1 MNHSVQNAV
10 SLEMACR
17 IADGLPE
24 HQEWI
29 DFANA
34 NLERWSRLNAGVP
47 SLLRCYAEWRKLL
60 ANDVVE
66 IRAILTAE
74 TDEGQRLRQNSPFAG
89 ILSPGEV
96 LEIKARHREEL
107 AATVKSL

>member
-1 MNHSVQNAV
+1 
-10 SLEMACR
+10 
-17 IADGLPE
+17 
-24 HQEWI
+24 
-29 DFANA
+29 
-34 NLERWSRLNAGVP
+34 
-47 SLLRCYAEWRKLL
+47 L

-74 TDEGQRLRQNSPFAG
+74 TDEGQRLRRNSPFAG